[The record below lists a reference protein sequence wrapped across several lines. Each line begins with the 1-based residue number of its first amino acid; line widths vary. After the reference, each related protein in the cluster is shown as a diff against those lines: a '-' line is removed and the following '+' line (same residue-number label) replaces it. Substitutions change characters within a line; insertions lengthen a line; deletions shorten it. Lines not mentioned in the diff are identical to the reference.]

1 MKRRKIIETC
11 VSESFKDVLFYRR
24 RIFKW
29 AVLIMILVGVV
40 AVCPA
45 QRRSRGNL
53 FKIIQLPQPKMTGS
67 ISFEQALVK
76 LKTIRQFTKQ
86 PLNFEQIGQLA
97 WAGQGVMEAASR
109 VTPQPQGQ
117 ARPVQDIYP
126 VRLYFATSSG
136 VHIYEPD
143 THSLQQ
149 IFEQDV
155 RSALAPAVA
164 NRDMLASAGC
174 DIILVSQVREPAGRS
189 AVQSR
194 KLMLL
199 QAGQVAQS
207 VRLQAASLDMVCVL
221 FGDFDERIVT
231 RACNLPRGLEPLYII
246 SVGFAG
252 DTIGSGTIS
261 GQQTADLPLVQSKA
275 APKRAVFI
283 VAAEDFD
290 DKELFGTLQVLG
302 ATGVQSVIA
311 STRTGI
317 IKGALGGVAEAAIQL
332 SQLRLDDYD
341 AVIFI
346 GGEGAR
352 GYFNSPVTLNIAR
365 DAAMQ
370 KKVLA
375 AISTAPSILANAGV
389 LRGGVRATCRV
400 SERPVLQRSGAI
412 LVDTAVQRHGLI
424 VSAADSS
431 AVVQFAEA
439 IMEALASR

>member
-1 MKRRKIIETC
+1 MKRRKIIEAC
-11 VSESFKDVLFYRR
+11 VTESLTDVLFCRR

-29 AVLIMILVGVV
+29 VVLVMILAGLV

-45 QRRSRGNL
+45 QRRSRGAPL
-53 FKIIQLPQPKMTGS
+53 KIIQLPQPKLTGS

-76 LKTIRQFTKQ
+76 LKTIRQLTNQ
-86 PLNFEQIGQLA
+86 PIQFEQIGQLA
-97 WAGQGVMEAASR
+97 WAGQGVIEAASR
-109 VTPQPQGQ
+109 VVPRPQSL
-117 ARPVQDIYP
+117 AAPVQDIYP
-126 VRLYFATSSG
+126 VRLYFATSNG

-143 THSLQQ
+143 THRLQQ
-149 IFEQDV
+149 VFEQDV
-155 RSALAPAVA
+155 RGALAPAVA
-164 NRDMLASAGC
+164 RRDIVAAAGC
-174 DIILVSQVREPAGRS
+174 NIILVSQVREPSGRS

-207 VRLQAASLDMVCVL
+207 IRLQAASLDMVCVL

-231 RACNLPRGLEPLYII
+231 RACNLPRGLEPLYVI

-252 DTIGSGTIS
+252 DAISSGMFS
-261 GQQTADLPLVQSKA
+261 GQQPVSLPEVQSKA
-275 APKRAVFI
+275 ASKKAAFI

-290 DKELFGTLQVLG
+290 DKELFETLRVLG
-302 ATGVQSVIA
+302 ASSVQSVIA
-311 STRTGI
+311 STRTGV
-317 IKGALGGVAEAAIQL
+317 IKGALGGVAEAAIQV

-352 GYFNSPVTLNIAR
+352 GYFNNPVALSIAR
-365 DAAMQ
+365 DAVMA

-400 SERPVLQRSGAI
+400 SERSLLQRSGA
-412 LVDTAVQRHGLI
+412 VFTDTAVQRHGLI
-424 VSAADSS
+424 ITAADSS
-431 AVVQFAEA
+431 VVVQFAEA
-439 IMEALASR
+439 IIEALASR